1 MSDINYDKILEEV
14 KSMIKL
20 REENRNA
27 SDVEFESK
35 AKELY
40 PYLYERTNSIFKII
54 LSGNM
59 DIERL
64 QFMIETVLKV
74 KEHKMTE
81 YDASVEV
88 GKNLAET
95 FLPKSD

>member
-40 PYLYERTNSIFKII
+40 PYLYERTNSIFKLI
-54 LSGNM
+54 LSGHM
-59 DIERL
+59 ELDRL
-64 QFMIETVLKV
+64 QFIIDNAKKV

-88 GKNLAET
+88 GKNLAEK
-95 FLPKSD
+95 FLPKK

>member
-27 SDVEFESK
+27 SEFESK

>member
-1 MSDINYDKILEEV
+1 MSGINYDKILEDV
-14 KSMIKL
+14 KSMIKF
-20 REENRNA
+20 REENRN
-27 SDVEFESK
+27 SSSEFESK

-59 DIERL
+59 DLERL
-64 QFMIETVLKV
+64 QFMIKTVLKV

-95 FLPKSD
+95 FLPKK